1 MNINNNKIK
10 FIYSQEKETEK
21 RKQEG
26 ITLIALVIT
35 IIVLLILSGI
45 TIQSITHTGIF
56 DNAKQ
61 AELQNKRAQIIEYLK
76 LKLMN
81 EQTNNPFGTAEEIIT
96 ATRNN
101 VIENIEDL
109 KKIGKEVTVEE
120 TSTEE
125 DGENVDIYFYVIVDK
140 DVYKVELDDV
150 TFIGELGKFP
160 PVIKLKSISNTTNT
174 ITVEVT
180 TKRNQG
186 GILEYYIKSEDEE
199 EYKLIKTIT
208 EEKYTYEGLTQNKK
222 YSIKVIAVAE
232 NKKTAEV
239 IAEQT
244 IVKIVDLTEANA
256 KFTYS
261 STNWTNENVTAT
273 ASTDVAG
280 YIIQTSLDGKNW
292 SETTSQTLTVNGP
305 VYARLWDGTN
315 AGGML
320 TGNVKNIDKTKPI
333 VTEAT
338 ATTNSIKIAA
348 TDEASGIIGYA
359 VTTSTT
365 IPTSFTS
372 ISNIKTLNI
381 TVSEKTQGTT
391 YYIWVKDA
399 AGNISTSKST
409 STKNVTGLTTA
420 NAKFT
425 YSPSGWT
432 NGSVTATA
440 STDVTGFTIQT
451 STDGNN
457 WTSTA
462 SKTLTANGP
471 VYARL
476 WDGKNA
482 GGMLTGNVTKIDKAA
497 PTIGQ
502 ISNGFT
508 IVSGNTGT
516 INITGIA
523 DTGSGISG
531 YHVNTTG
538 TRPTT
543 SSTWTS
549 STASSISYNVRSA
562 GTYYFWIKD
571 KVGNISEAKSC
582 KISIATAVAQV
593 GTIYYSSIS
602 NAINAISTNGT
613 IILLRDTTEDITI
626 PSNKTITL
634 NLNQK
639 TLKGTGALRIDG
651 KYDSPIL
658 NNGTLTIYGGSTI
671 GNDWAVYNTNK
682 LIINSGTY
690 TATQFE
696 AIFHGTG
703 TTEINAGTFT
713 GGNFGL
719 CNYGGVTT
727 VRGGTFN
734 GVDGIRNSNGTLNII
749 NGIFNGEYYGAL
761 NFGGTTNI
769 SGGTFNGNI
778 GGMSLENGNATIS
791 GGNFT
796 GEKGIYTG
804 NGTMTITGGTMR
816 GNTYDGLSNY
826 GATVYINGG
835 NFSGKNW
842 GIYSKNPGKIF
853 YRRTD
858 SQYSDQGWISPEGW
872 QAVSASDLTFY

>member
-186 GILEYYIKSEDEE
+186 GKLEYYIKSEDEE
-199 EYKLIKTIT
+199 EYKLIQTIT

-222 YSIKVIAVAE
+222 YTIKVIAIAE

-244 IVKIVDLTEANA
+244 TGKIVDLTE
-256 KFTYS
+256 
-261 STNWTNENVTAT
+261 
-273 ASTDVAG
+273 
-280 YIIQTSLDGKNW
+280 
-292 SETTSQTLTVNGP
+292 
-305 VYARLWDGTN
+305 
-315 AGGML
+315 
-320 TGNVKNIDKTKPI
+320 
-333 VTEAT
+333 
-338 ATTNSIKIAA
+338 
-348 TDEASGIIGYA
+348 
-359 VTTSTT
+359 
-365 IPTSFTS
+365 
-372 ISNIKTLNI
+372 
-381 TVSEKTQGTT
+381 
-391 YYIWVKDA
+391 
-399 AGNISTSKST
+399 
-409 STKNVTGLTTA
+409 A

-451 STDGNN
+451 STDGKN

-462 SKTLTANGP
+462 SKTLTVNGP

-476 WDGKNA
+476 WDGTNA
-482 GGMLTGNVTKIDKAA
+482 GGMLTGNVTNIDKTA

-508 IVSGNTGT
+508 IVNGNKGT
-516 INITGIA
+516 INLTGISDA
-523 DTGSGISG
+523 ESGISG

-538 TRPTT
+538 SKPTMSSSWTT
-543 SSTWTS
+543 S
-549 STASSISYNVRSA
+549 TANSISYNVSSA
-562 GTYYFWIKD
+562 GTYYFWVKD

-582 KISIATAVAQV
+582 KISIVTAIAQV

-602 NAINAISTNGT
+602 NAINVISTNGT
-613 IILLRDTTEDITI
+613 IILLKDTTEDITI
-626 PSNKTITL
+626 PDNKTIIL

-639 TLKGTGALRIDG
+639 KLEGTGALRISN
-651 KYDSPIL
+651 KYDTTIL
-658 NNGTLTIYGGSTI
+658 NQGTLTIFGGSVT
-671 GNDWAVYNTNK
+671 GNDWGIYNGGK
-682 LIINSGTY
+682 LIINSGNY
-690 TATQFE
+690 TAKVYE
-696 AIFHGTG
+696 AICPVSG

-713 GGNFGL
+713 GGNYAL

-727 VRGGTFN
+727 INGGTFN
-734 GVDGIRNSNGTLNII
+734 GGIYDGIRNDGGTINIKK
-749 NGIFNGEYYGAL
+749 GIFNGKNYGAL
-761 NFGGTTNI
+761 SAGGTINI
-769 SGGTFNGNI
+769 SGGTYNGSVA
-778 GGMSLENGNATIS
+778 GMGLKDGTVTIS
-791 GGNFT
+791 GGSFS
-796 GEKGIYTG
+796 GERGIHSIK
-804 NGTMTITGGTMR
+804 GTMTITGGTMR
-816 GNTYDGLSNY
+816 GNTYDGVSNY
-826 GATVYINGG
+826 GATIYINGG

-842 GIYSKNPGKIF
+842 GIYSESGKIF

-858 SQYSDQGWISPEGW
+858 SQTSDQGLVSTEGW
-872 QAVSASDLTFY
+872 QAVSATDLTFY